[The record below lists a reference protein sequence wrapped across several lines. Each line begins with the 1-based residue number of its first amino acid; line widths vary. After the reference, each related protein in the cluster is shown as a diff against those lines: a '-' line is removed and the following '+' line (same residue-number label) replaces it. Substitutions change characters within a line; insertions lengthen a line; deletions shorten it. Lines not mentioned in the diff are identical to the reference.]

1 MEKYFDW
8 SRILKDMDKPIFF
21 IYSPRW
27 YGLNKALIKQAIN
40 KLYGDKCK
48 EAK

>member
-21 IYSPRW
+21 IYFPKG
-27 YGLNKALIKQAIN
+27 YGIKQALN

-48 EAK
+48 EEKR